1 MEDLDALA
9 GAISY
14 KHTDD
19 GKTDSSPLTIVTA
32 SVDRIDL
39 LKPLGVCDLRLSG
52 HVTYVGYSS
61 MESKLFVGVYCFVV
75 ALECV
80 FLFTDACSYCRA

>member
-9 GAISY
+9 GAIAY

-19 GKTDSSPLTIVTA
+19 GKPNSSPLTIVTA
-32 SVDRIDL
+32 SVDRIDW
-39 LKPLGVCDLRLSG
+39 LKPLDVCDLRLTG

-61 MESKLFVGVYCFVV
+61 MESKSSSLSTAY
-75 ALECV
+75 ADYLQ
-80 FLFTDACSYCRA
+80 TADASFCSQFS

>member
-19 GKTDSSPLTIVTA
+19 GKPDSSPLTIVTA

-61 MESKLFVGVYCFVV
+61 MESKLF
-75 ALECV
+75 AL
-80 FLFTDACSYCRA
+80 

>member
-39 LKPLGVCDLRLSG
+39 LKPLGLSDLRLSG

-61 MESKLFVGVYCFVV
+61 MEGKDQASVILFDNDDVRLQY
-75 ALECV
+75 
-80 FLFTDACSYCRA
+80 Y

>member
-9 GAISY
+9 GAIAY

-19 GKTDSSPLTIVTA
+19 GKPNSMPLTIVTA
-32 SVDRIDL
+32 SVDRIDW
-39 LKPLGVCDLRLSG
+39 LKTLDVCDLRLSG

-61 MESKLFVGVYCFVV
+61 MESKSPLSVGEQQLCNIV
-75 ALECV
+75 AYLQIV
-80 FLFTDACSYCRA
+80 DVNFCS

>member
-61 MESKLFVGVYCFVV
+61 MESKL
-75 ALECV
+75 LL
-80 FLFTDACSYCRA
+80 FLQYLFFCNICG

>member
-14 KHTDD
+14 KHADD
-19 GKTDSSPLTIVTA
+19 GKADSSPLTIVTA

-39 LKPLGVCDLRLSG
+39 LKPLGVSDLRLSG

-61 MESKLFVGVYCFVV
+61 MESTSFSCFS
-75 ALECV
+75 
-80 FLFTDACSYCRA
+80 FLLLLPAIA